1 LNIEYILFYGS
12 DIINSPGMQSEKKFN
27 QHAGVSVYDHSCFT
41 ASMCCTLC
49 RIFHI
54 RADYRCM
61 VRGALLHDYFLYD
74 WHIPD
79 RSHRLHGF
87 THPKAALDNAKKD
100 FYLTDIEEDLI
111 LHHMFPLTLIPPK
124 TTEGMVLCIADK
136 LCTVYEIF
144 TESIKRM
151 KGRVCRYV
159 AR

>member
-1 LNIEYILFYGS
+1 
-12 DIINSPGMQSEKKFN
+12 
-27 QHAGVSVYDHSCFT
+27 
-41 ASMCCTLC
+41 
-49 RIFHI
+49 
-54 RADYRCM
+54 M

-74 WHIPD
+74 WHIRIEVIGCMD
-79 RSHRLHGF
+79 LH
-87 THPKAALDNAKKD
+87 TRRQLWTMQKD

-151 KGRVCRYV
+151 KGKSLQICCPLKNGS
-159 AR
+159 